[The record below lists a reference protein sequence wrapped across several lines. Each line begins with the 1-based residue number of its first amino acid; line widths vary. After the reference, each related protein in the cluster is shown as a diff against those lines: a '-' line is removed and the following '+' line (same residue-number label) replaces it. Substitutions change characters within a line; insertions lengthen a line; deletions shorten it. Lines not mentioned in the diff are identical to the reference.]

1 MPQSVIPQ
9 PLSWEPA
16 GVHDALCRSLAMLRQ
31 ANHVVVVA
39 HENPD
44 GDAMASTLAFGYLLD
59 QLGVRNSLVNCDAV
73 PSGLGHLYGSSR
85 LVRPAQVEHLADVV
99 VALDCG
105 EPHRLGDSVPSAW
118 LHGPLIVVD
127 HHEKW
132 AFPDHAIAIRDPDAA
147 CTGELVYRL
156 LVLSGLTLDPE
167 LAKLLL
173 TALYFDTGSFRY
185 GCTTSGSMELAS
197 ALYRTGVDAWALT
210 SLMYENLPL
219 ARARLLGEALRE
231 LRVSDCGRL
240 AGFVIGADMQAR
252 VGATPETCDGLVN
265 QARAIAGVE
274 IAWQLHAEAGRLR
287 LAVRSR
293 GNLDL
298 QPMALALGMK
308 GSSFAANGWFDGDA
322 EVVAERMESS
332 FWSVY
337 GVR

>member
-16 GVHDALCRSLAMLRQ
+16 GVQDSLLRALAVLR
-31 ANHVVVVA
+31 AARHVVVVA

-44 GDAMASTLAFGYLLD
+44 GDAMSSTLAVGRLLD
-59 QLGVRNSLVNCDAV
+59 RLGIRNSLVNADAV
-73 PSGLGHLYGSSR
+73 PSGLTHLYDASR
-85 LVRPAQVEHLADVV
+85 VLLPGQVEQPPDVV

-105 EPHRLGDSVPSAW
+105 EPHRLGDGLPVAW
-118 LHGPLIVVD
+118 LQGPLIVLD

-132 AFPDHAIAIRDPDAA
+132 AFPDHAVAVRDTDAA

-173 TALYFDTGSFRY
+173 TSLYFDTGSFRY
-185 GCTTSGSMELAS
+185 GCTTAGTMELAS

-210 SLMYENLPL
+210 SLIYENLPL
-219 ARARLLGEALRE
+219 ARVRLQGEALRE
-231 LRVSDCGRL
+231 LRVTDCGRL
-240 AGFVIGADMQAR
+240 AGFVISEVMQAR
-252 VGATPETCDGLVN
+252 VGAVAETCDGLVN

-274 IAWQLHAEAGRLR
+274 IAWQLHADAGRLR

-293 GNLDL
+293 GNLDVR
-298 QPMALALGMK
+298 PIASALGIK
-308 GSSFAANGWFDGDA
+308 GSAFAANGWFDGDE
-322 EVVAERMESS
+322 EVVAERVESS
-332 FWSVY
+332 FRSVY